1 MLPAKFVI
9 LNIKFSEEEMVMW
22 FNFQKKHGDRK
33 AGLKKLR
40 LNDLW
45 NFNDGEESKLK

>member
-1 MLPAKFVI
+1 
-9 LNIKFSEEEMVMW
+9 MVMW
-22 FNFQKKHGDRK
+22 FNFQKKHGDCK

-40 LNDLW
+40 LNDPW